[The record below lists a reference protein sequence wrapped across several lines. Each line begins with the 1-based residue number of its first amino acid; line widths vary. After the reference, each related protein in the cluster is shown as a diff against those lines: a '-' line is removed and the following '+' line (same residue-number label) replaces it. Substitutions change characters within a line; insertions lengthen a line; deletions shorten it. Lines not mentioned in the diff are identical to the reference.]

1 LPGFEVERG
10 KSDFRESWGGKVDF
24 FPFEIK
30 VAAILNLIAAHHTVD
45 FNMHTSVCKVCPQ
58 RMDIVG
64 YPP

>member
-1 LPGFEVERG
+1 MLICSQLDSEMMNSWAFEL
-10 KSDFRESWGGKVDF
+10 
-24 FPFEIK
+24 K

-58 RMDIVG
+58 MMDIVG